1 LNGNGVECSI
11 LGFLTQARQS
21 LPRVSVLFHYCIR
34 IHNTAG
40 QFEVAIQSTTMPI
53 NFFSFPSEIRNKIY
67 EEALVLSELIVLC
80 AMQYGGIYGLALPRN
95 SLSCGPLRLCP
106 AILLANKRA
115 HHEAS
120 TLLYSRNRFRLDK
133 GFLTVF
139 LDQIG
144 PQNASFLRHICIA
157 FPAFNDHR
165 ESVTLKEDSI
175 RTLERIRDNC
185 TNLAT
190 LETSLGFRTINI
202 MESAIDAPD
211 SPRAAALALVDARF
225 KAISSLKE
233 IIVTVYDEPLSCGR
247 WEEMRGCGWTIEGTW
262 EESESVGSYDEEDD
276 YWWDHYGEQQM
287 LLEDYYWRTG
297 SDWD

>member
-1 LNGNGVECSI
+1 ML
-11 LGFLTQARQS
+11 
-21 LPRVSVLFHYCIR
+21 
-34 IHNTAG
+34 
-40 QFEVAIQSTTMPI
+40 I

-80 AMQYGGIYGLALPRN
+80 AMQYGGIYGLALPMN
-95 SLSCGPLRLCP
+95 SRMCGLLRLCP
-106 AILLANKRA
+106 VILLANKRT
-115 HHEAS
+115 HREAS

-133 GFLTVF
+133 GFLTLF

-157 FPAFNDHR
+157 FPAFDDYHV

-175 RTLERIRDNC
+175 RTLECIRDNC

-190 LETSLGFRTINI
+190 LETSLRFRTINI

-211 SPRAAALALVDARF
+211 SPRAATLALVDARF

-233 IIVTVYDEPLSCGR
+233 IIVNVYDEPISCDLR
-247 WEEMRGCGWTIEGTW
+247 EEMHGCGWTIEGTW

-276 YWWDHYGEQQM
+276 YWWDNYYN
-287 LLEDYYWRTG
+287 EDVREERWVEGYD
-297 SDWD
+297 SD